1 VKQDTLKFLPLLI
14 FYVVFVFIASSKS
27 FWGDEGRYV
36 MFASNLSNGFYSP
49 KDDVYLWNGPG
60 YPLILVPFLLL
71 KLPWLTAKLLNALFL
86 FMAVIYFNSTLRIY
100 IQKRVSFYYTY
111 IFGLYPIFMRH
122 MHLLITETFAILLV
136 CGFLYHFCRL
146 CKSDKFSWM
155 QALLASSYLGYLA
168 LTKIFFGYVILSG
181 ILLSLFLY
189 LLIKRSELKRTILVY
204 LLALLICLPYL
215 SYTYSL
221 TGKVFYW
228 GNSGGQS
235 LYWMSTPYDNEFG
248 DWQYSEKLHKK
259 PEVFKNHQE
268 FLKEISGLTSVQKDD
283 EYKRRAV
290 HNIRKNPAKYFR
302 NWLANIGRL
311 IFNYP
316 YTYSYQKL
324 STYFYIVP
332 NMFFIVFLVLSLYP
346 GYHAR
351 KSIPYEIYGLVL
363 FGVVSFVG
371 SSLLSAYNRQF
382 TILVPVFALWIIYIM
397 IHTVKVEIK

>member
-1 VKQDTLKFLPLLI
+1 
-14 FYVVFVFIASSKS
+14 
-27 FWGDEGRYV
+27 